1 MRQTVSARQ
10 VALVCNS
17 TRQTRVRDYR
27 RDFLRITG
35 RAFRIKLA
43 LVNLPGPQNADLR
56 LLSGGALIS
65 A

>member
-1 MRQTVSARQ
+1 
-10 VALVCNS
+10 
-17 TRQTRVRDYR
+17 VRDYR